1 MPSDRSQTRWTL
13 YRFSS
18 KPIFVG
24 IVEGTRRMPLPVL
37 RGIAWCIGWAFYPFV
52 GRLRDAVEDNV
63 ALVRPGDPAG
73 TRRRTARR
81 LYFSYLRGVADFWHC
96 AAHYKPELILPP
108 EQGMEDLRAGG
119 HILLSSHV
127 GNWELGGLFLKSQGI
142 PFVVI
147 AQPEEDPYVEQKR
160 QEARARFGIDTLLIG
175 EKENILFKVRERL
188 EGGDNIVLLADRAFR
203 RDHVPVT
210 LFGERAAFLRT
221 PFLLSRWL
229 GRPIIP
235 MFFMAEPKGG
245 RYRGLRLEAIEPGPE
260 AEGMAQAYAARLEEI
275 LGRFP
280 WQWYNFFNY
289 REHCR
294 SVLE

>member
-1 MPSDRSQTRWTL
+1 MPSDRSRTRWTL

-24 IVEGTRRMPLPVL
+24 IVEGTRRMPLPLL
-37 RGIAWCIGWAFYPFV
+37 RAIAWSIGWGFYPFL
-52 GRLRDAVEDNV
+52 GRLLEALERNM
-63 ALVRPGDPAG
+63 ALVRPGDTP
-73 TRRRTARR
+73 RRRRRLARR

-108 EQGMEDLRAGG
+108 EQGMEELRAGG

-160 QEARARFGIDTLLIG
+160 QEARARFGIDTLLIDDG
-175 EKENILFKVRERL
+175 ENILFKVRERL
-188 EGGDNIVLLADRAFR
+188 EGGDNIVLLADRAFK
-203 RDHVPVT
+203 RDCVPVT

-229 GRPIIP
+229 DRPIVP
-235 MFFMAEPKGG
+235 MFFLGEEGG
-245 RYRGLRLEAIEPGPE
+245 RYRGQRLEVIPPG
-260 AEGMAQAYAARLEEI
+260 ADAAAMAQDYAARLEWV
-275 LGRFP
+275 LTRSP
-280 WQWYNFFNY
+280 WQWYNFFDY